1 MRPVSFSIGKWL
13 VPTQPP
19 KPKPWSQRLSES
31 LPHHISWIYL
41 RNNVQFL
48 FFLFVIVIGINV
60 ALFIHRAYYFRDF
73 ANLDGST
80 PNPFYM
86 LSRANGKSCKCV
98 DTFVEPLSYNQ
109 ASLSGSEIF
118 L

>member
-19 KPKPWSQRLSES
+19 KPKPLSQRLSES

-48 FFLFVIVIGINV
+48 FFLFVIVIGINI
-60 ALFIHRAYYFRDF
+60 ALFVHRAYYFRDF
-73 ANLDGST
+73 ANLDGSA

-86 LSRANGKSCKCV
+86 LSRANGKSV
-98 DTFVEPLSYNQ
+98 SFVS
-109 ASLSGSEIF
+109 
-118 L
+118 

>member
-1 MRPVSFSIGKWL
+1 MPCLPSSIGKWL

-60 ALFIHRAYYFRDF
+60 ALFIHRAYHFRDF
-73 ANLDGST
+73 ANLDGSS

-86 LSRANGKSCKCV
+86 LSRANGKSC
-98 DTFVEPLSYNQ
+98 PLESH
-109 ASLSGSEIF
+109 L
-118 L
+118 